1 MALTLIQNVGLN
13 GAATAGFTSITCE
26 PTGASNNNR
35 FMLTGN
41 WFASTSNDAGATWLH
56 VDPFTQFPK
65 AGGGFCCDQVVL
77 YNPRHD
83 LWIWLL
89 QYDTAPSVGN
99 IFRLAVCDDSSFG
112 TWRYWDVAPTDL
124 DPSWTTLWFDYPD
137 MAFTDDHL
145 FITFN
150 AFIGNA
156 WKRSFVFRMPLA
168 SLAPAASLSYRW
180 WATTRNG
187 SIRLCRGLGATMY
200 MGSHNPPGQIRLFQW
215 ADSATSISYTDIT
228 VRPYSNGPYS
238 APGPSSRNWLNR
250 LDDRITG
257 AWVGAGVIGFMWSA
271 SRDAKHPW
279 PYIRVV
285 RVDEASKTLV
295 DEPDIWSASTGWA
308 YPAAAGNTS
317 GDVGISAYYGGSTH
331 HPSHVVGFHDGAAWT
346 THVSQTSTDDPG
358 SGAWGDY
365 VSCHADHS
373 DGTRWVA
380 AGFTLQGGSARANI
394 EPRIVRFHT

>member
-1 MALTLIQNVGLN
+1 
-13 GAATAGFTSITCE
+13 
-26 PTGASNNNR
+26 
-35 FMLTGN
+35 
-41 WFASTSNDAGATWLH
+41 
-56 VDPFTQFPK
+56 
-65 AGGGFCCDQVVL
+65 
-77 YNPRHD
+77 
-83 LWIWLL
+83 
-89 QYDTAPSVGN
+89 
-99 IFRLAVCDDSSFG
+99 
-112 TWRYWDVAPTDL
+112 
-124 DPSWTTLWFDYPD
+124 